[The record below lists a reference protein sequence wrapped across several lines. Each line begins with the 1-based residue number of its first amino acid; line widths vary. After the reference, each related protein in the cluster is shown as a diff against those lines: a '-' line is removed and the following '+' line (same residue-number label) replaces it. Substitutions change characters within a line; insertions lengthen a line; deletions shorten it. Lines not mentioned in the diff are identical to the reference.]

1 MMKKNLII
9 LAAPSGTGK
18 TSICKE
24 LLKRN
29 KDWQFSISATT
40 REPRPGEVDGVDYN
54 FLDSSKFE
62 HYIKFG
68 DFLEWEF
75 VHGNKYGTLINPL
88 EETIQKNKVMILDV
102 DVKGGETIM
111 EEFPEESLSIFIEP
125 PGDDIPEQIDILT
138 ERLTKRGD
146 ISTFI
151 NQRLKRFQLEIE
163 YKEKFNYSFINKDML
178 KTTDAIEKLIKEN
191 IK

>member
-29 KDWQFSISATT
+29 NKWKFSISATT
-40 REPRPGEVDGVDYN
+40 REPRSGEVDGVDYN

-75 VHGNKYGTLINPL
+75 VHGNKYGTLIQPL
-88 EETIQKNKVMILDV
+88 EEAIDSQSVMILDV
-102 DVKGGETIM
+102 DVKGGEAIM
-111 EEFPEESLSIFIEP
+111 EEFPDESLSFFIEP
-125 PGDDIPEQIDILT
+125 PGDDITEQIEVLT

-146 ISTFI
+146 IPTLI
-151 NQRLKRFQLEIE
+151 KQRLKRFQLELE
-163 YKEKFNYSFINKDML
+163 YKEKFNHSFVNIDMI
-178 KTTDAIEKLIKEN
+178 KTTDKIEKLIKEN
-191 IK
+191 I

>member
-29 KDWQFSISATT
+29 NKWKFSISATT
-40 REPRPGEVDGVDYN
+40 REPRSGEVDGVDYN

-75 VHGNKYGTLINPL
+75 VHGNKYGTLIQPL
-88 EETIQKNKVMILDV
+88 EEAIDSQSVMILDV
-102 DVKGGETIM
+102 EV
-111 EEFPEESLSIFIEP
+111 
-125 PGDDIPEQIDILT
+125 
-138 ERLTKRGD
+138 
-146 ISTFI
+146 
-151 NQRLKRFQLEIE
+151 
-163 YKEKFNYSFINKDML
+163 
-178 KTTDAIEKLIKEN
+178 
-191 IK
+191 